1 MPTFQKPCFSAMA
14 DKWPSAYVARQEIDS
29 FTGGVMTQKYISILD
44 SQGSGPKNRVR
55 MGRKIAY
62 PVKELILWLES
73 RSEFVETDGA
83 KIPVNDRKQ
92 RQSH

>member
-1 MPTFQKPCFSAMA
+1 MA
-14 DKWPSAYVARQEIDS
+14 DKWPSAFVARQEIEN

-44 SQGSGPKNRVR
+44 SQGLGVKNRVR

-73 RSEFVETDGA
+73 RSEFVES
-83 KIPVNDRKQ
+83 K
-92 RQSH
+92 